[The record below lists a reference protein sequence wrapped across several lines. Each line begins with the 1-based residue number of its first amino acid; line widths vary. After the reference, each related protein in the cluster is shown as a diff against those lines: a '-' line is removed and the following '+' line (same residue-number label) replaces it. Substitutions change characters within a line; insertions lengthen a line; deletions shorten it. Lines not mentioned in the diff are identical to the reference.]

1 MTRTAPKQ
9 SKTPFPSAPL
19 PWGWN
24 FLPPGGTPTR
34 ERCQS
39 VGIEK
44 EREQAVALVA
54 AYREQE
60 AISEANDIDGMSNS
74 FDKLTRFSR
83 NAAGGVEGEMMRR
96 RMSKAD
102 PEKYN
107 EAQTKLAELRQE
119 AMDLIA
125 PVLRR
130 VLVSYFE
137 ELAQA
142 AIEAEARL
150 EAIGLPLR
158 NGNSWTLHE
167 NCICRALLSCKVKVE
182 KALLSFSRLAQS
194 ERASFALHPEVSI
207 FCTRSH
213 ILDAF

>member
-1 MTRTAPKQ
+1 MTKTAPKQ
-9 SKTPFPSAPL
+9 PKTPFPSAPL
-19 PWGWN
+19 PWAWN

-39 VGIEK
+39 VGTEK
-44 EREQAVALVA
+44 KRKQAVALVA

-119 AMDLIA
+119 ALDLIA

-130 VLVSYFE
+130 VLVSYSE
-137 ELAQA
+137 ALAQA

-150 EAIGLPLR
+150 EANGLPLR

-167 NCICRALLSCKVKVE
+167 DSICRALLSCKVKVE
-182 KALLSFSRLAQS
+182 KTLFELQPLSAVGACQ
-194 ERASFALHPEVSI
+194 
-207 FCTRSH
+207 FCLTTESSTP
-213 ILDAF
+213 FNWP